1 MDDKAPQLKRE
12 LGLRDL
18 TLFAITCIVGTR
30 WIPAAAH
37 AGPGSVTL
45 WLLAALLFMVP
56 LAIAVAALSVKYPG
70 TGGLYLW
77 TRNDFGRWHGF
88 LAFTLYWIGIA
99 FWFPSA
105 AMFYMSAGIYALG
118 PGYAWL
124 AGSRVFLL
132 AISLVAIW
140 VALGTNLVGMKIG
153 KWTENVGA
161 CAIWVLGALLV
172 TVAAIVFRRQGS
184 ATPIRI
190 APIWNWDTVSFWSA
204 IAYAMSGLEMAGLMG
219 GEIRDPARNL
229 PRAGWIA
236 SAFTTAFYAATT
248 VALLVILRPE
258 KISEMNGLA
267 EAGQSAA
274 HVLGI
279 AWLAPVIAILVMA
292 SAVGQFGGLG
302 TSVSRL
308 PFVVGVDKLLP
319 SAFGKVH
326 PRWGTPYISIL
337 TLGVLASFLLIVI
350 QLGDTMRAAYQA
362 LVSLMLINGFLPV
375 PVHFRQRLEGR
386 QTFQRHLRM
395 GHHAARHPLLG
406 RAHRRNHQRVALRD
420 QTRRRHRRRDC
431 YSVAPLPPYA
441 HSHRS
446 ADIGSR
452 RPARRAG
459 TIPAM
464 AAKTSRISRANPN
477 AGKSSTPTP
486 YSNEREIRPSAHT
499 AGTPVT
505 IPLKARPIASRKIS
519 QIIPPRVAPS
529 AMRIPI
535 SFVRRVTA

>member
-1 MDDKAPQLKRE
+1 MDEKAPQLKRE

-45 WLLAALLFMVP
+45 WLLAALLFMIP

-88 LAFTLYWIGIA
+88 LCFTLYWIGIA

-118 PGYAWL
+118 PAYAWL
-124 AGSRVFLL
+124 AGSRIFLL

-161 CAIWVLGALLV
+161 FAIWVLGALLV
-172 TVAAIVFRRQGS
+172 VVAAMIFRRHGS
-184 ATPIRI
+184 ATPIHI
-190 APIWNWDTVSFWSA
+190 APTWNWDTISFWSA

-236 SAFTTAFYAATT
+236 SAFTTAFYASTT

-274 HVLGI
+274 HTLGM

-308 PFVVGVDKLLP
+308 PFVVGVDQLLP
-319 SAFGKVH
+319 AAFGKVH

-362 LVSLMLINGFLPV
+362 LVSLMLINGFLPYLYI
-375 PVHFRQRLEGR
+375 FG
-386 QTFQRHLRM
+386 
-395 GHHAARHPLLG
+395 
-406 RAHRRNHQRVALRD
+406 
-420 QTRRRHRRRDC
+420 
-431 YSVAPLPPYA
+431 
-441 HSHRS
+441 S
-446 ADIGSR
+446 AW
-452 RPARRAG
+452 
-459 TIPAM
+459 
-464 AAKTSRISRANPN
+464 K
-477 AGKSSTPTP
+477 AGKRFSAVSGWAITLLAILCSVVPTA
-486 YSNEREIRPSAHT
+486 EITNVWLFETKLAVGT
-499 AGTPVT
+499 AAVIATAWLLYRRTLTGTV
-505 IPLKARPIASRKIS
+505 ARS
-519 QIIPPRVAPS
+519 
-529 AMRIPI
+529 
-535 SFVRRVTA
+535 